1 MDLFGVIR
9 RLILVHGF
17 ASLPL
22 RCAPKLAAV
31 NDVRWPQVLRTADR
45 TVLSLRA
52 AGGAAIIQI
61 RAGAQ
66 RYI

>member
-22 RCAPKLAAV
+22 PLCA
-31 NDVRWPQVLRTADR
+31 R
-45 TVLSLRA
+45 
-52 AGGAAIIQI
+52 QI
-61 RAGAQ
+61 APYCHHAPLGEQ
-66 RYI
+66 